1 MWGTQISERNDHDPH
16 GFILE
21 KLGAGDYYIGGYA
34 ISNFVLKIQHLK
46 IIIQSEMNMYT

>member
-1 MWGTQISERNDHDPH
+1 MRNQHDPH

-34 ISNFVLKIQHLK
+34 LSLIL
-46 IIIQSEMNMYT
+46 Y